1 MEDSDNKSSSEQNN
15 IELTDSEN
23 QQINNTHDEANTSS
37 NDVMTSSI
45 SNISVGSQPG
55 ASGSDSDSW
64 TLLDHEEELKDQE
77 RLKIELF
84 ANQDLAVFARAAVQA
99 LELTTALS
107 NETIGASETNQ
118 DTEQIPVTSSEP
130 APNISKGHITG
141 LST

>member
-1 MEDSDNKSSSEQNN
+1 MEDSDNKCSFEQNDT
-15 IELTDSEN
+15 EMTDPEN
-23 QQINNTHDEANTSS
+23 QSVNNTHDEADTSS
-37 NDVMTSSI
+37 NDVMTTSI
-45 SNISVGSQPG
+45 SNVSVGSQPG

-118 DTEQIPVTSSEP
+118 DTEQLPVTNSER
-130 APNISKGHITG
+130 I
-141 LST
+141 